1 MKIKHIVSETD
12 WSDVIGGGLNLA
24 SDAYGAYG
32 AYRTSRIPLVKDDTG
47 IGYSQTQDGSWYA
60 VDGPNKGKKVSPEK
74 EKEIIAL
81 LARKTSNQIPNERT
95 LRDIR
100 SKQRTLRDIR
110 SKQRTLRDI
119 RSKRKAGQ
127 SIATSTQGIGNLSNV
142 EKNIAVNTMTNRAKS
157 RSSYGR
163 KVAQQTPAATGQP
176 AQAVQR
182 PTQQTVKIGGQT
194 LYPYNP
200 SHAKIIAQ
208 ENQQHAIPKAAPAP
222 TQKPKYK
229 PDGRGGFTRISER
242 ADFSAMLLRKL
253 NSNDLL

>member
-24 SDAYGAYG
+24 RDAYG
-32 AYRTSRIPLVKDDTG
+32 AYRTRITPSDTPLVKDDTG
-47 IGYSQTQDGSWYA
+47 IGYSTMKDGSWYA

-81 LARKTSNQIPNERT
+81 LARKTSNQIPNE
-95 LRDIR
+95 
-100 SKQRTLRDIR
+100 RTLRDIR

-182 PTQQTVKIGGQT
+182 PTQQTVTIGGQT
-194 LYPYNP
+194 LDPNNP

-208 ENQQHAIPKAAPAP
+208 ANQQHAIPKAAPAP

>member
-1 MKIKHIVSETD
+1 MKIKHIVSEAD

-24 SDAYGAYG
+24 RDAYG
-32 AYRTSRIPLVKDDTG
+32 AYRTRTTPSGIPQVKDDTG
-47 IGYSQTQDGSWYA
+47 IGYSTMKDGSWYA

-81 LARKTSNQIPNERT
+81 LARNE
-95 LRDIR
+95 
-100 SKQRTLRDIR
+100 
-110 SKQRTLRDI
+110 
-119 RSKRKAGQ
+119 
-127 SIATSTQGIGNLSNV
+127 
-142 EKNIAVNTMTNRAKS
+142 
-157 RSSYGR
+157 
-163 KVAQQTPAATGQP
+163 QTPAATGQP

-182 PTQQTVKIGGQT
+182 PTQQTVSIGGQT
-194 LYPYNP
+194 LDPNNP

-208 ENQQHAIPKAAPAP
+208 ANQQHAIPKAAPAP

-253 NSNDLL
+253 RK

>member
-24 SDAYGAYG
+24 RDAYGAYR
-32 AYRTSRIPLVKDDTG
+32 ARRNSRPSGMPPVKDDTG
-47 IGYSQTQDGSWYA
+47 IGYRTIDGSWYA

-81 LARKTSNQIPNERT
+81 MARKTSNQIPNV
-95 LRDIR
+95 
-100 SKQRTLRDIR
+100 
-110 SKQRTLRDI
+110 RTLRDI

-163 KVAQQTPAATGQP
+163 KVAQQTPAAIGQP

-182 PTQQTVKIGGQT
+182 PTQQTVTIGGQT
-194 LYPYNP
+194 LDPNNP

-208 ENQQHAIPKAAPAP
+208 ANQQHAIPKAAPAP

-253 NSNDLL
+253 RK

>member
-24 SDAYGAYG
+24 RDAYG
-32 AYRTSRIPLVKDDTG
+32 AYRTRTTPSRIPLVKDDTG
-47 IGYSQTQDGSWYA
+47 IGYSTMKDGSWYA
-60 VDGPNKGKKVSPEK
+60 IDGPNKGKKVSPEK

-81 LARKTSNQIPNERT
+81 LARKIRNQIPNE
-95 LRDIR
+95 
-100 SKQRTLRDIR
+100 
-110 SKQRTLRDI
+110 RTLRDI

-127 SIATSTQGIGNLSNV
+127 SIAKSTQGIGNLSNV

-182 PTQQTVKIGGQT
+182 PTQQTVTIGGQT
-194 LYPYNP
+194 LDPNNP

-208 ENQQHAIPKAAPAP
+208 ANQQHAIPKAAPAP

-229 PDGRGGFTRISER
+229 PDGRGGSTRISER

-253 NSNDLL
+253 RK

>member
-1 MKIKHIVSETD
+1 MKIKHIVSEAD

-24 SDAYGAYG
+24 RDAYG
-32 AYRTSRIPLVKDDTG
+32 AYRTRITPSDTPLVKDDTG
-47 IGYSQTQDGSWYA
+47 IGYSTMKDGSWYA

-81 LARKTSNQIPNERT
+81 LARKRRNQIPNE
-95 LRDIR
+95 
-100 SKQRTLRDIR
+100 
-110 SKQRTLRDI
+110 RTLRDI

-127 SIATSTQGIGNLSNV
+127 SIATSTQGIGNISNE

-182 PTQQTVKIGGQT
+182 PTQQTVTIGGQT
-194 LYPYNP
+194 LDPNNP

-208 ENQQHAIPKAAPAP
+208 ANQQHAIPKAAPAP

-253 NSNDLL
+253 RK

>member
-24 SDAYGAYG
+24 RDAYG
-32 AYRTSRIPLVKDDTG
+32 AYRTRTTASGIPQVKDDTG
-47 IGYSQTQDGSWYA
+47 IGYSTMKDGSWYA

-81 LARKTSNQIPNERT
+81 LARKIRNQIPNE
-95 LRDIR
+95 
-100 SKQRTLRDIR
+100 
-110 SKQRTLRDI
+110 RTLRDI

-253 NSNDLL
+253 RK

>member
-24 SDAYGAYG
+24 RDAYG
-32 AYRTSRIPLVKDDTG
+32 AYRTRTRTTPSSIPLVKDDTG
-47 IGYSQTQDGSWYA
+47 IGYSTMKDGSWYA

-81 LARKTSNQIPNERT
+81 LARKIRNQISNE
-95 LRDIR
+95 
-100 SKQRTLRDIR
+100 
-110 SKQRTLRDI
+110 RTLRDI

-127 SIATSTQGIGNLSNV
+127 SIAKSTQGIGNLSNV

-163 KVAQQTPAATGQP
+163 KVAQQTPAATRQP

-182 PTQQTVKIGGQT
+182 PTQQTVTIGGQT
-194 LYPYNP
+194 LDPNNP

-208 ENQQHAIPKAAPAP
+208 ANQQHTIPKAAPAP
-222 TQKPKYK
+222 TQKPK

-253 NSNDLL
+253 RK

>member
-1 MKIKHIVSETD
+1 MKIKHIVSETE
-12 WSDVIGGGLNLA
+12 WSDVISGGLNLA
-24 SDAYGAYG
+24 RDAYGAYG
-32 AYRTSRIPLVKDDTG
+32 AYRTTPSGISPVKDDTG
-47 IGYSQTQDGSWYA
+47 IGYSTMKDGSWYA

-81 LARKTSNQIPNERT
+81 LARKIRNQIPNE
-95 LRDIR
+95 
-100 SKQRTLRDIR
+100 
-110 SKQRTLRDI
+110 RTLRDI

-127 SIATSTQGIGNLSNV
+127 SIAKSTQGIGNLSNV

-163 KVAQQTPAATGQP
+163 KVAQQTTATTRQP

-182 PTQQTVKIGGQT
+182 PTQQTVTIGGQT
-194 LYPYNP
+194 LDPNNP

-208 ENQQHAIPKAAPAP
+208 ANQQHTIPKAAPAP
-222 TQKPKYK
+222 TQKPKDK

-242 ADFSAMLLRKL
+242 ADFSAMLLRRL
-253 NSNDLL
+253 NENI

>member
-24 SDAYGAYG
+24 RDAYG
-32 AYRTSRIPLVKDDTG
+32 AYRTRTRTTPSSIPLVKDDTG
-47 IGYSQTQDGSWYA
+47 IGYSTMKDGSWYA

-81 LARKTSNQIPNERT
+81 LARKIRNQIPNE
-95 LRDIR
+95 
-100 SKQRTLRDIR
+100 
-110 SKQRTLRDI
+110 RTLRDI

-127 SIATSTQGIGNLSNV
+127 SIAKSTQGIGNLSNV

-163 KVAQQTPAATGQP
+163 KVAQQTPAATRQP

-182 PTQQTVKIGGQT
+182 PTQQTVTIGGQT
-194 LYPYNP
+194 LDPNNP

-208 ENQQHAIPKAAPAP
+208 ANQQHTIPKAAPAP
-222 TQKPKYK
+222 TQKPK

-253 NSNDLL
+253 RK

>member
-24 SDAYGAYG
+24 RDAYG
-32 AYRTSRIPLVKDDTG
+32 AYRTRITPSDTPLVKDDTG
-47 IGYSQTQDGSWYA
+47 IGYSTMKDGSWYA

-81 LARKTSNQIPNERT
+81 LARNEQTPAATGQPAQAVQRPTQQTVSIGGQTLDPNNPSHAKIIAQANQQHAIP
-95 LRDIR
+95 
-100 SKQRTLRDIR
+100 
-110 SKQRTLRDI
+110 
-119 RSKRKAGQ
+119 KA
-127 SIATSTQGIGNLSNV
+127 
-142 EKNIAVNTMTNRAKS
+142 
-157 RSSYGR
+157 
-163 KVAQQTPAATGQP
+163 AQQTPAAIGQP

-208 ENQQHAIPKAAPAP
+208 ANQQHAIPKAAPAP

-253 NSNDLL
+253 RK